1 VHTNTNKKNGEKN
14 MEMKYRFD
22 DTYEKVYEYD
32 KDAAGF
38 VFIGSYFAFGINSD
52 MSEAEKTRIV
62 YEDMSQR

>member
-1 VHTNTNKKNGEKN
+1 